1 MSFDAKKAVQKLPRK
16 PGVYQFFD
24 QEGTVIYV
32 GKAKNLR
39 NRVGSYFKSERSY
52 ENGKTRV
59 LAGKIRE
66 IRFTLVDTEIDAMLL
81 ENNLIKKFQP
91 RYNVLL
97 KDDKTYPSLVIRNE
111 PFPRIFGTRTIIPDG
126 SRYFGPYASVTMMR
140 TMLDM
145 IKSLYPL
152 RTCNLNLT
160 PENIAAGKFKICLEY
175 QIGNCKGPCEGL
187 QSLEDYGQN
196 IGEIREILKGNTGV
210 VLSNLRERIK
220 AAAGRLDFEEAH
232 QLKEKLDILQRYQ
245 SRSAVVSSVIHN
257 VDVFSIASD
266 EKYAFVN
273 YLRVARGVV
282 VQTQTI
288 ELKKKLEESDAELL
302 SLAIGEF
309 RNRYES
315 NAREIVVP
323 FELEIDD
330 PDIRFTV
337 PRAGDKRK
345 LLELSIKNVLFFRK
359 SRLEQYEKLNPG
371 VKTERILS
379 QLKTDLRLRDLPRY
393 IECFD
398 NSNFQGKY
406 PVSAMVVFRDAKP
419 SKKDY
424 RHFNVRT
431 VEGPD
436 DFASMREVVHRR
448 YRRLLEEGSLL
459 PDLLVIDGG
468 KGQLSAAQSALK
480 LLGIE
485 RKIPVIGIA
494 KRLEEIFYPG
504 DSVPLYIDKRS
515 ESLKVLQYMRD
526 EAHRFGITFHRKKR
540 DKGTLKTELEL
551 ISGIG
556 PKAIEKLLRH
566 FRSVKKI
573 REASLEELKTAV
585 PVSQATKVFAA
596 FHPSDK

>member
-1 MSFDAKKAVQKLPRK
+1 MSFEPKKAVQKLPRK

-24 QEGTVIYV
+24 EEGTVIYV

-39 NRVGSYFKSERSY
+39 NRVGSYFKSDRSY
-52 ENGKTRV
+52 ENSKTRV
-59 LAGKIRE
+59 LAGKIRD
-66 IRFTLVDTEIDAMLL
+66 IKFTLVDTEIDAWLL
-81 ENNLIKKFQP
+81 ENNLIKKYKP

-111 PFPRIFGTRTIIPDG
+111 PFPRIFGTRNIIPDG
-126 SRYFGPYASVTMMR
+126 SKYFGPYASVTMMR
-140 TMLDM
+140 TMMDM

-152 RTCNLNLT
+152 RTCNLQLT
-160 PENIAAGKFKICLEY
+160 RENIESGKFKICLEY

-187 QSLEDYGQN
+187 QAEEDYAQN
-196 IGEIREILKGNTGV
+196 IEEIREILRGNTGG
-210 VLSNLRERIK
+210 VLNKLRERIK
-220 AAAGRLDFEEAH
+220 EASASLDFEQAH
-232 QLKEKLDILQRYQ
+232 RLKEKLDILQNYQ
-245 SRSAVVSSVIHN
+245 SKSAVVSSVIHN

-273 YLRVARGVV
+273 YLKVARGMV

-288 ELKKKLEESDAELL
+288 ELKKKLGESDAELL

-315 NAREIVVP
+315 DAREIVVP
-323 FELEIDD
+323 FELEVED
-330 PDIRFTV
+330 PSVKFTV
-337 PRAGDKRK
+337 PRAGDKKK
-345 LLELSIKNVLFFRK
+345 LLELSVKNVLFFRK

-379 QLKTDLRLRDLPRY
+379 QMKTDLRLTALPRH

-406 PVSAMVVFRDAKP
+406 PVSAMVVFREAKP
-419 SKKDY
+419 AKKDY
-424 RHFNVRT
+424 RHFNIKT

-436 DFASMREVVHRR
+436 DFASMKEVVHRR
-448 YRRLLEEGSLL
+448 YRRLLEEGSSL
-459 PDLLVIDGG
+459 PDLVVIDGG

-480 LLGIE
+480 LLGIQKE
-485 RKIPVIGIA
+485 IPIIGIA
-494 KRLEEIFYPG
+494 KRLEEIYYPG
-504 DSVPLYIDKRS
+504 DSLPLYIDKRS
-515 ESLKVLQYMRD
+515 ETLKVLQQMRD

-540 DKGTLKTELEL
+540 DKGTLKTELEM

-556 PKAIEKLLRH
+556 PRATEKLLRH

-573 REASLEELKTAV
+573 KEASLEELKEVV
-585 PVSQATKVFAA
+585 PAKQAAKLI
-596 FHPSDK
+596 DWIREGGN